1 MSWDMA
7 TTKKAFRVETDL
19 IGPMEVPEDAY
30 YGINT
35 VRAMENF
42 QISGHTIGEHPRLIQ
57 ALAMVKK
64 AAAIANREVGVLP
77 AEKCVAIVSACD
89 TLISERTYDSQ
100 FPIDVFQ
107 GGAGTSTNMN
117 VNEVIANLA
126 LEAIGRPKGDY
137 ETINPNDDV
146 NMSQSTNDSY
156 PTSLRLATLL
166 DLEGLL
172 EELAALQ
179 ASFEAKAQEFSR
191 ILKMGRTQ
199 LQDAVPMTVGQE
211 FAAYAVLVAEERKHS
226 RALSDLLLEVNLGAT
241 AIGTGV
247 NAPAGYPTRAVAALA
262 RVSGY
267 PFVLSPNLIEATS
280 DCGAYVSS
288 HGALKRIAVK
298 LSKISNDL
306 RLLSSG
312 PRAGLRELRLP
323 ERQAGSSIMPAKVNP
338 VIPEVVGQVAF
349 KVMGNDIV
357 VTNAA
362 EAGQLELNAFEP
374 VIAQAVMES
383 IALLRNAARTLRVY
397 CIDGIEVNA
406 DVTEGYVHNSI
417 GLVTYLNPVLGH
429 QLGDEIGKEAAA
441 TGKSVREVVL
451 EHGYLDPEQLDQLL
465 SFKDLVP

>member
-1 MSWDMA
+1 MNLGPTA
-7 TTKKAFRVETDL
+7 TRTETDL
-19 IGPMEVPEDAY
+19 IGSLEIPAEAY

-35 VRAMENF
+35 ARAVENF
-42 QISGHTIGEHPRLIQ
+42 QISGHPIGRHPNLIR

-64 AAAIANREVGVLP
+64 AAALANWQVGALPEGKAEAIIA
-77 AEKCVAIVSACD
+77 ACD
-89 TLISERTYDSQ
+89 RLIAVRDLDGE

-126 LEAIGRPKGDY
+126 LEHMGREKGDY
-137 ETINPNDDV
+137 ATVSPNDDV

-156 PTSLRLATLL
+156 PTALRVATI
-166 DLEGLL
+166 LEL
-172 EELAALQ
+172 EALVAELARLQ
-179 ASFEAKAQEFSR
+179 EAFEAKAHEFR
-191 ILKMGRTQ
+191 RVLKMGRTQ

-211 FAAYAVLVAEERKHS
+211 FAAFGVLIAEERKHS
-226 RALSDLLLEVNLGAT
+226 TAMAELLLEVNLGAT

-247 NAPAGYPTRAVAALA
+247 NAPKGYAERAVAELA
-262 RVSGY
+262 RVTGLA
-267 PFVLSPNLIEATS
+267 VILSPNLIEATS
-280 DCGAYVSS
+280 DCGAYVSC

-312 PRAGLRELRLP
+312 PRAGLNELRLP

-362 EAGQLELNAFEP
+362 EAGQLQLNAFEP

-383 IALLRNAARTLRVY
+383 ISLLRNAARTLRVY
-397 CIDGIEVNA
+397 CVAGIEVNA
-406 DVTEGYVHNSI
+406 DVTQGYVSRSI

-429 QLGDEIGKEAAA
+429 QLGDQIGKEAAA
-441 TGKSVREVVL
+441 RGKSVREVVL
-451 EHGYLDPEQLDQLL
+451 EHGYLDDAELDRLLNLDELRPE
-465 SFKDLVP
+465 

>member
-1 MSWDMA
+1 MA
-7 TTKKAFRVETDL
+7 THREDFMATDIRPRNCVRTGDASAPVSFPDTPALGEYARAMDAANPTMRTETDL
-19 IGPMEVPEDAY
+19 IGSMEIPSEVY
-30 YGINT
+30 YGIHT
-35 VRAMENF
+35 ARALENF
-42 QISGHTIGEHPRLIQ
+42 QISGHVIGEHPNLVR

-64 AAAIANREVGVLP
+64 AAALANRYVGALGE
-77 AEKCVAIVSACD
+77 EKAVAIIAACD
-89 TLISERTYDSQ
+89 QLITSRGYDSQ

-126 LEAIGRPKGDY
+126 LEQLGRPKGDY
-137 ETINPNDDV
+137 AVISPNDDV

-156 PTSLRLATLL
+156 PTALRVATILELETLL
-166 DLEGLL
+166 A
-172 EELAALQ
+172 ELGKLQ
-179 ASFEAKAQEFSR
+179 ESFEAKGQEFAHV
-191 ILKMGRTQ
+191 LKMGRTQ

-211 FAAYAVLVAEERKHS
+211 FAAFGVLIAEERKHS
-226 RALSDLLLEVNLGAT
+226 KAMAELLLEVNLGAT

-247 NAPAGYPTRAVAALA
+247 NAPRGYAGHAVAQLA
-262 RVSGY
+262 RVSGL
-267 PFVLSPNLIEATS
+267 PVVASANLIEATS

-312 PRAGLRELRLP
+312 PRAGLGELRLP

-362 EAGQLELNAFEP
+362 EAGQLQLNAFEP

-383 IALLRNAARTLRVY
+383 INLLRNAARTLRVY
-397 CIDGIEVNA
+397 CIDGVEVNT
-406 DVTEGYVHNSI
+406 DVT
-417 GLVTYLNPVLGH
+417 
-429 QLGDEIGKEAAA
+429 
-441 TGKSVREVVL
+441 
-451 EHGYLDPEQLDQLL
+451 
-465 SFKDLVP
+465 

>member
-1 MSWDMA
+1 
-7 TTKKAFRVETDL
+7 
-19 IGPMEVPEDAY
+19 MEIPEDAY
-30 YGINT
+30 YGIHT
-35 VRAMENF
+35 ARAVENF
-42 QISGHTIGEHPRLIQ
+42 QISGHAIGRHPNLIR

-64 AAAIANREVGVLP
+64 AAALANREVGALSQ
-77 AEKCVAIVSACD
+77 AKAVAIIAACD
-89 TLISERTYDSQ
+89 KLIAERGYDAQ
-100 FPIDVFQ
+100 FPIDIFQ

-126 LEAIGRPKGDY
+126 LESMGRPKGDY
-137 ETINPNDDV
+137 DAINPNDDV

-156 PTSLRLATLL
+156 PTALRVATIL
-166 DLEGLL
+166 DLGALT
-172 EELAALQ
+172 EELACLQ
-179 ASFEAKAQEFSR
+179 ASFEAKAEEFAHV
-191 ILKMGRTQ
+191 LKMGRTQ

-211 FAAYAVLVAEERKHS
+211 FSAFAVLVAEERRHTK
-226 RALSDLLLEVNLGAT
+226 AMAELLLEVNLGAT

-247 NAPAGYPTRAVAALA
+247 NAPKGYAARAVAELA
-262 RVSGY
+262 RVSGF
-267 PFVLSPNLIEATS
+267 PVVLSPNLIEATS
-280 DCGAYVSS
+280 DCGAYVSA

-312 PRAGLRELRLP
+312 PRAGLHELRLP

-362 EAGQLELNAFEP
+362 EAGQLQLNAFEP

-383 IALLRNAARTLRVY
+383 IHLLRNAARTLRVY
-397 CIDGIEVNA
+397 CVDGIEVNSE
-406 DVTEGYVHNSI
+406 VTEGYVKNSI

-429 QLGDEIGKEAAA
+429 HLGDEIGKEAAA

-451 EHGYLDPEQLDQLL
+451 EHGYLPEAELDRLL
-465 SFKDLVP
+465 SLRNLTS